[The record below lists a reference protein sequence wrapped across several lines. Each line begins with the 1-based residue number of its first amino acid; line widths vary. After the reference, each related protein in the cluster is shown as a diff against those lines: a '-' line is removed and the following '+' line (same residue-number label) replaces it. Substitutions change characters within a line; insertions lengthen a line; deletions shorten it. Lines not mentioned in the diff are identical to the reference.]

1 MNFNSDLAVE
11 RRSDALSGRQI
22 DVVVSGS
29 IGSVES
35 VRFIRSLRRL
45 GAEVT
50 PWLTSGGAQFVT
62 PLALAWAAGRE
73 VRQAFT
79 GDASHIA
86 LGDACVVAPASA
98 NLLGKCANGI
108 TDTPATALVASYLGS
123 RKPVLILPNMHDS
136 LAQAPAVSKNRDT
149 LAAMGAQLLAAR
161 VEEGKQKFPEPAVLA
176 DEVAHRL
183 NHSKAQVAAALVT
196 LGTTR
201 GYLDDVRYLSN
212 YSTGTLGSLIAEE
225 LYRLGV
231 ETHVVVGPCP
241 RQPRTYTA
249 LTEVATNEEMSAA
262 ASKALEAGA
271 NAAVLAASVLD
282 FQPESRASGK
292 IPSNANAKLS
302 VNLVRT
308 PKIIAGINPSS
319 GIKVGFKLETALT
332 SVRAEELAREYFAKY
347 QLSLMVINDLSDVD
361 ALKHKAYIA
370 SYNKDCTGIELKILD
385 GKSAVALAV
394 AGHVASQLL
403 S

>member
-1 MNFNSDLAVE
+1 
-11 RRSDALSGRQI
+11 
-22 DVVVSGS
+22 
-29 IGSVES
+29 
-35 VRFIRSLRRL
+35 
-45 GAEVT
+45 
-50 PWLTSGGAQFVT
+50 
-62 PLALAWAAGRE
+62 
-73 VRQAFT
+73 
-79 GDASHIA
+79 
-86 LGDACVVAPASA
+86 
-98 NLLGKCANGI
+98 
-108 TDTPATALVASYLGS
+108 
-123 RKPVLILPNMHDS
+123 
-136 LAQAPAVSKNRDT
+136 
-149 LAAMGAQLLAAR
+149 
-161 VEEGKQKFPEPAVLA
+161 
-176 DEVAHRL
+176 
-183 NHSKAQVAAALVT
+183 
-196 LGTTR
+196 
-201 GYLDDVRYLSN
+201 
-212 YSTGTLGSLIAEE
+212 
-225 LYRLGV
+225 
-231 ETHVVVGPCP
+231 
-241 RQPRTYTA
+241 
-249 LTEVATNEEMSAA
+249 MSAA

-394 AGHVASQLL
+394 AGHVASRLL